1 MVFFS
6 ASGTGPEY
14 CVGVISAKEGS
25 DLLKRDSWTK
35 QNTPVLTSKDLH
47 EEFGPGHNSF
57 TKDKDGNDIFVYH
70 ARSLECFEGRC
81 GYSENDPLHDPCRH
95 ARVRK
100 IVWE

>member
-1 MVFFS
+1 
-6 ASGTGPEY
+6 
-14 CVGVISAKEGS
+14 
-25 DLLKRDSWTK
+25 LLKRDSWTK
-35 QNTPVLTSKDLH
+35 QNTPVLTSEDLH